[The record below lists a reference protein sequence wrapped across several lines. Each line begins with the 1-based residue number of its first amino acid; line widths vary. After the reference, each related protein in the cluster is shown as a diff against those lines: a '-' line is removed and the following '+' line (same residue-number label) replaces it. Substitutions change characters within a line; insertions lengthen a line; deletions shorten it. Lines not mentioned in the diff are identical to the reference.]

1 MPFPDLTQLQLGE
14 LRVSKSGTKSAGLSL
29 GGKPLDIVIGDGA
42 PLRIVFDVKAYKD
55 EATTRLNMMLSLN
68 DASIA
73 NFFHT
78 LENAIID
85 QLAARASHYFKKDVS
100 KEGVELMWKSVVNQ
114 SDGYEPVLRTKVN
127 VEPPRQLRVWNAE
140 KEQIGLPA

>member
-68 DASIA
+68 DASIVM
-73 NFFHT
+73 FIQT

-85 QLAARASHYFKKDVS
+85 QLAARSSQYFKKDVS
-100 KEGVELMWKSVVNQ
+100 KEGVELMWKSVLNQ
-114 SDGYEPVLRTKVN
+114 TDG
-127 VEPPRQLRVWNAE
+127 
-140 KEQIGLPA
+140 